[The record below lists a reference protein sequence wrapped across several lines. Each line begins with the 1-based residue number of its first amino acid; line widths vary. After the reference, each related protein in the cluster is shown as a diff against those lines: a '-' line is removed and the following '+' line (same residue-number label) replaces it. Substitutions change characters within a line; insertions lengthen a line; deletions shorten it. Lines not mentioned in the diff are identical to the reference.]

1 MKKQLSIHPA
11 WAIKH
16 RRKGT
21 ELRYISGKY
30 YLYEY
35 KTIYDSVN
43 KKPKKISGLCL
54 GTITEP
60 GGFIAS
66 PKRLVEANKNLKVSQ
81 PILVKEYGVTQ
92 LVLQRFALYKN
103 ELEKHFKDVWKEL
116 LVIAY
121 CRFIYHCPLKSIP
134 YRLDSSFLKE
144 ELSIKSFSDKIS
156 SGILNQIG
164 GREHDM
170 QAYMKS
176 FIAKGDY
183 ILMDGT
189 QIVSKSQNI
198 PLSKKGYNAHR
209 NYDPQFNLMYIYSA
223 NQRMPVFYRLLPGN
237 IRDVK
242 AFKNTL
248 LAAGLKKA
256 IIVVD
261 KGFYSK
267 TNVELLDKEKLSYI
281 IPLKRDNTIVPYDT
295 IANNTFK
302 TSASFF
308 QHEKRM
314 IWSKSFGIQKK
325 KLHLFLDDSLRLKEE
340 FDYLNR
346 MQNKPEEYTKEKY
359 NLARNKFGTIAL
371 LSNKMDQTSEDVYA
385 TYKSRMYIETMFD
398 GMKNILE
405 ADHTYMQDEQTLKGW
420 MFVNHICLQ
429 WYQDLYIELKTKELI
444 KKISVNDYVQ
454 LLTDI
459 KKVKIN
465 NTWHANEVTNAT
477 KKLAEQV
484 GIKII

>member
-156 SGILNQIG
+156 VTIQ
-164 GREHDM
+164 
-170 QAYMKS
+170 
-176 FIAKGDY
+176 
-183 ILMDGT
+183 
-189 QIVSKSQNI
+189 SKC
-198 PLSKKGYNAHR
+198 KKY
-209 NYDPQFNLMYIYSA
+209 
-223 NQRMPVFYRLLPGN
+223 
-237 IRDVK
+237 
-242 AFKNTL
+242 
-248 LAAGLKKA
+248 
-256 IIVVD
+256 
-261 KGFYSK
+261 
-267 TNVELLDKEKLSYI
+267 
-281 IPLKRDNTIVPYDT
+281 
-295 IANNTFK
+295 
-302 TSASFF
+302 
-308 QHEKRM
+308 
-314 IWSKSFGIQKK
+314 
-325 KLHLFLDDSLRLKEE
+325 FL
-340 FDYLNR
+340 
-346 MQNKPEEYTKEKY
+346 
-359 NLARNKFGTIAL
+359 I
-371 LSNKMDQTSEDVYA
+371 
-385 TYKSRMYIETMFD
+385 
-398 GMKNILE
+398 
-405 ADHTYMQDEQTLKGW
+405 
-420 MFVNHICLQ
+420 
-429 WYQDLYIELKTKELI
+429 
-444 KKISVNDYVQ
+444 
-454 LLTDI
+454 
-459 KKVKIN
+459 
-465 NTWHANEVTNAT
+465 
-477 KKLAEQV
+477 
-484 GIKII
+484 